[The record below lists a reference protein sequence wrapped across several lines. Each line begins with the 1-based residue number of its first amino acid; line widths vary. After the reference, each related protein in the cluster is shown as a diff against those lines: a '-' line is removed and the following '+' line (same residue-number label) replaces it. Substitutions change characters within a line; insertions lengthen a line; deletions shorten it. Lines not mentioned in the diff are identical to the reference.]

1 MSYASTEYR
10 NLDDFYYLIGI
21 GMPFMTSVS
30 LTPWEIA
37 VKQTGNMILSIR
49 KEFFNR
55 RCNYWP
61 FYLPLYK
68 SLS

>member
-10 NLDDFYYLIGI
+10 NLNDFYYLIGI

-37 VKQTGNMILSIR
+37 VKTDREYDFINQKGV
-49 KEFFNR
+49 FNR
-55 RCNYWP
+55 RYNHWP
-61 FYLPLYK
+61 FYLPLYE

>member
-10 NLDDFYYLIGI
+10 NLNDFYYLIGI

-37 VKQTGNMILSIR
+37 VKTDREYDFINQ
-49 KEFFNR
+49 KEFLITGIITGL
-55 RCNYWP
+55 

>member
-10 NLDDFYYLIGI
+10 NLNDFYYLIGI

-37 VKQTGNMILSIR
+37 VKIAVKIDREYDFINQKGV
-49 KEFFNR
+49 F
-55 RCNYWP
+55 
-61 FYLPLYK
+61 
-68 SLS
+68 